1 MPKAFVR
8 QT

>member
-1 MPKAFVR
+1 MQKAFVR